1 MSKYNW
7 AYGSEGFEVLV
18 CSVFLFTV
26 LGKFEEEQIR
36 GRWQGTDVGVNG
48 NQNLSFGH
56 INSEKP
62 VRHPGGNFEKLISQ

>member
-7 AYGSEGFEVLV
+7 VYGLEGFEVLV
-18 CSVFLFTV
+18 SSVFLFTE
-26 LGKFEEEQIR
+26 LGEVEEEQIR

-62 VRHPGGNFEKLISQ
+62 VRHPGGNFEKLICQ